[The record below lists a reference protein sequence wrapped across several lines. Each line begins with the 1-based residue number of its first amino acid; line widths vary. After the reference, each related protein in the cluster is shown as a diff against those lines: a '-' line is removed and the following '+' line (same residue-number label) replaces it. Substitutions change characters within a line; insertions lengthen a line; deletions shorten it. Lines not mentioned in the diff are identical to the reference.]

1 MNIYF
6 SVYQARDNNSL
17 SDHKPKCDFFDH
29 SSGSAKDM
37 PDSSN
42 TDPRAH
48 RSSGGLSPESG
59 FSSAI
64 ARICD
69 KRNKPMCILSRDFAS
84 YASSRTTGNSRRH
97 EIRVLDSSLQTHERS
112 PEQIILSNPVNE
124 TPEHQGFW
132 AEVVE
137 TGEPSSI
144 LANLQTTFGYPQ
156 DVIINNDARVGSVA
170 GSPDATDPT
179 DDSNNDRSG
188 MGAIQLIGNQSFG
201 VQFGGGFIVGVVIG
215 VLGYI
220 LYRIIASLFR
230 RRRVRARDRSSGD
243 TRESQVDGVTEANL
257 S

>member
-1 MNIYF
+1 MLYR
-6 SVYQARDNNSL
+6 SRMMA
-17 SDHKPKCDFFDH
+17 PAP
-29 SSGSAKDM
+29 SS
-37 PDSSN
+37 
-42 TDPRAH
+42 
-48 RSSGGLSPESG
+48 
-59 FSSAI
+59 
-64 ARICD
+64 
-69 KRNKPMCILSRDFAS
+69 ILL
-84 YASSRTTGNSRRH
+84 H
-97 EIRVLDSSLQTHERS
+97 
-112 PEQIILSNPVNE
+112 IIL
-124 TPEHQGFW
+124 
-132 AEVVE
+132 A
-137 TGEPSSI
+137 I